1 MKKIYKQIFEKKE
14 NFLEKENFTK
24 FAIKFRE
31 KVIPLHWTKT
41 GR

>member
-24 FAIKFRE
+24 FAVKF
-31 KVIPLHWTKT
+31 KKKLYP
-41 GR
+41 